1 MAVPQ
6 CHSPGCRMLKVLESS
21 SGVGAGGLPLPLS
34 APPCPVPG
42 LSRSHGAE
50 PWRGF
55 LPRAWGA
62 APFPQL
68 ASARAL
74 LCLAVSSRHGSS
86 SAWER
91 WEAGCNW
98 LQPAGT
104 RWNRLEPAGTSCNQ
118 HQAARLCS
126 PSCLALCPVPGRCAC
141 RRSKPSLLWLA
152 CPPVP
157 SAGLRHSHSAFTA
170 LLLPNTPVLARDF
183 LRSCPGIPQRFP
195 CPWAQPCP
203 DLETGGAGLCSAVPK
218 CQLSAPGTSL
228 GGYFPSL
235 RKNVRER
242 RAGMAAPRTL
252 LLQLLLC

>member
-50 PWRGF
+50 PWCGF
-55 LPRAWGA
+55 LPRARGA

-91 WEAGCNW
+91 WEAG
-98 LQPAGT
+98 
-104 RWNRLEPAGTSCNQ
+104 WNRLEPAATRWNRLQPAATSTRLPGCVLHLVSLCAQ
-118 HQAARLCS
+118 CPGVVLVAAQSLRFFGL
-126 PSCLALCPVPGRCAC
+126 PVLLCPRQ
-141 RRSKPSLLWLA
+141 
-152 CPPVP
+152 
-157 SAGLRHSHSAFTA
+157 
-170 LLLPNTPVLARDF
+170 D
-183 LRSCPGIPQRFP
+183 
-195 CPWAQPCP
+195 
-203 DLETGGAGLCSAVPK
+203 
-218 CQLSAPGTSL
+218 
-228 GGYFPSL
+228 
-235 RKNVRER
+235 
-242 RAGMAAPRTL
+242 
-252 LLQLLLC
+252 